1 MENNNNPASCSR
13 DRKTIERNRR
23 NQMKELYSNLS
34 SLVLPHHH
42 SSKAKCYE
50 QEPMALHDQL
60 DQAAKYIKK
69 LQTNLEKMRVKKEKL
84 TTVKLHGGET
94 TAISGESIRPPRI
107 EIKEMGSAL
116 EVVLVTGLDSH
127 FVFNETIRVIQE
139 EGGEVVNAS
148 FSVAE
153 DLVFHT
159 IHSQVHYSCRN
170 EVVARISERLKKF
183 VGEYGG

>member
-1 MENNNNPASCSR
+1 
-13 DRKTIERNRR
+13 
-23 NQMKELYSNLS
+23 
-34 SLVLPHHH
+34 
-42 SSKAKCYE
+42 
-50 QEPMALHDQL
+50 MALPDQL

-69 LQTNLEKMRVKKEKL
+69 LQTNLEKMRVKKERL
-84 TTVKLHGGET
+84 TTV
-94 TAISGESIRPPRI
+94 SIRPPRI
-107 EIKEMGSAL
+107 EIREMGSAL

-170 EVVARISERLKKF
+170 CASL
-183 VGEYGG
+183 

>member
-34 SLVLPHHH
+34 SLVLPR
-42 SSKAKCYE
+42 YE

-159 IHSQVHYSCRN
+159 IHSQVGCDG

>member
-42 SSKAKCYE
+42 SSK
-50 QEPMALHDQL
+50 EPMALHDQL

-159 IHSQVHYSCRN
+159 IHSQIRDRFEVGCDG

>member
-34 SLVLPHHH
+34 SL
-42 SSKAKCYE
+42 
-50 QEPMALHDQL
+50 EPMALHDQL

-159 IHSQVHYSCRN
+159 IHSQIRDRFEVGCDG